1 MRVLRKWP
9 WIIVC
14 PWLIHIPIIMQY
26 FCSFNRFL
34 FENILFLETH
44 VDITVYWT
52 ILEKN
57 WFQRTANKFTFL
69 NQTIPPI
76 GTAVGSFWI
85 GGSDMLVEGEWEW
98 MTSHKLITFTD
109 WASGEPADFLN
120 QDCLDIKGSV
130 HYHWNDSP
138 CSYLHWFICEKHVYV
153 LQLLTLIIV
162 RVLYLKLK
170 KKKI

>member
-1 MRVLRKWP
+1 
-9 WIIVC
+9 
-14 PWLIHIPIIMQY
+14 
-26 FCSFNRFL
+26 
-34 FENILFLETH
+34 
-44 VDITVYWT
+44 
-52 ILEKN
+52 
-57 WFQRTANKFTFL
+57 
-69 NQTIPPI
+69 
-76 GTAVGSFWI
+76 
-85 GGSDMLVEGEWEW
+85 

-170 KKKI
+170 KKKYIAYPLQVFVISSKIHERSSAFVSMQVISRILTINIDRRLKKMVLATSYWDTIINYISKWCFCVYLNFLYYDVFFYLHLRQLRSPGA

>member
-1 MRVLRKWP
+1 MLTS
-9 WIIVC
+9 
-14 PWLIHIPIIMQY
+14 QY
-26 FCSFNRFL
+26 IGQYSKKIDSSVQQINSL
-34 FENILFLETH
+34 FF
-44 VDITVYWT
+44 
-52 ILEKN
+52 
-57 WFQRTANKFTFL
+57 

-138 CSYLHWFICEKHVYV
+138 CSYSIGLFVKNTCMFYNC
-153 LQLLTLIIV
+153 
-162 RVLYLKLK
+162 
-170 KKKI
+170 

>member
-1 MRVLRKWP
+1 MLTS
-9 WIIVC
+9 
-14 PWLIHIPIIMQY
+14 QY
-26 FCSFNRFL
+26 IGQYSKKIDSSVQQINSL
-34 FENILFLETH
+34 FF
-44 VDITVYWT
+44 
-52 ILEKN
+52 
-57 WFQRTANKFTFL
+57 

-170 KKKI
+170 KKKKNSISALGFCDFVQNSWKIFSFCQYVGNFPNINDKYRSTL

>member
-1 MRVLRKWP
+1 
-9 WIIVC
+9 
-14 PWLIHIPIIMQY
+14 
-26 FCSFNRFL
+26 
-34 FENILFLETH
+34 
-44 VDITVYWT
+44 
-52 ILEKN
+52 
-57 WFQRTANKFTFL
+57 
-69 NQTIPPI
+69 
-76 GTAVGSFWI
+76 
-85 GGSDMLVEGEWEW
+85 

-170 KKKI
+170 KKKYSISALGFCDFVQNSWKIFSFCQYVGNFPNINDKYRSTLEKNGVSNIVLGYNHKLHFKMVFLCLPEFFILWCVFYLHLR